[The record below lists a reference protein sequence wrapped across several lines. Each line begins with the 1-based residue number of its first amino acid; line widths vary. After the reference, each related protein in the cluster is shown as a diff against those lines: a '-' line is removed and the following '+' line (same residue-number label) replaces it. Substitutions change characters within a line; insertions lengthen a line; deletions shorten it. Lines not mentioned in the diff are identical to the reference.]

1 MKYIL
6 ASKSPR
12 RKELLQLLG
21 IPFEIEVSDEEET
34 ITSTDPG
41 KVTEELSL
49 QKAMAVAA
57 KRNEGIVIGA
67 DTVVS
72 VDGRIL
78 GKPKDREDARTMIT
92 LLQGRAHEVYTGV
105 SLVDAAGDRET
116 VTFHIGTK
124 VNVATM
130 TEAEIEGYISSEEP
144 YDKAG
149 GYGIQGLFS
158 KYIES
163 IEGDYFNVV
172 GLPVHALYV
181 AIKKGDKK
189 IQKMT

>member
-1 MKYIL
+1 MTYIL

-12 RKELLQLLG
+12 RRELLQMLG
-21 IPFEIEVSDEEET
+21 IPFEIEVSDEEEV
-34 ITSTDPG
+34 ITSTDPA

-57 KRNEGIVIGA
+57 KREEGIIIGA

-78 GKPKDREDARTMIT
+78 GKPRDREDARSMIT
-92 LLQGRAHEVYTGV
+92 LLQGRAHTVYTGV
-105 SLVDAAGDRET
+105 SLVDAEGAKET
-116 VTFHIGTK
+116 VTFHVGTR
-124 VNVATM
+124 VNVAPM
-130 TEAEIEGYISSEEP
+130 TEAEISGYIESEEP

-149 GYGIQGLFS
+149 SYGIQGLFS
-158 KYIES
+158 KYIEG

-172 GLPVHALYV
+172 GLPVHALYE
-181 AIKKGDKK
+181 AIKKIKK
-189 IQKMT
+189 

>member
-57 KRNEGIVIGA
+57 QRNEGIVIGA

-78 GKPKDREDARTMIT
+78 GKPKGRKDARTMIT
-92 LLQGRAHEVYTGV
+92 LLQGRAHMVYTGV
-105 SLVDAAGDRET
+105 SLIDAAGDRET

-130 TEAEIEGYISSEEP
+130 TEEEIEEYISSEEP

-172 GLPVHALYV
+172 GLPVHSLYE
-181 AIKKGDKK
+181 AIKKIKK
-189 IQKMT
+189 

>member
-41 KVTEELSL
+41 KVTEKLSL

-57 KRNEGIVIGA
+57 KREEGIVIGA

-78 GKPKDREDARTMIT
+78 GKPKDREDARAMIT
-92 LLQGRAHEVYTGV
+92 LLQGRGHMVYTGV
-105 SLVDAAGDRET
+105 SLIDAAGAKES
-116 VTFHIGTK
+116 VSFHVGTK
-124 VNVATM
+124 VNVARM
-130 TEAEIEGYISSEEP
+130 AAAEIEEYISLAEP

-149 GYGIQGLFS
+149 SYGIQGLFS

-172 GLPVHALYV
+172 GLPVHALYEE
-181 AIKKGDKK
+181 IKKFKK
-189 IQKMT
+189 